1 LPKRP
6 DLFIV
11 GAPKSGTTSLYDYLD
26 GHPEIY
32 MSPVKE
38 PIYFAPD
45 MQAGFK
51 HRFTYGV
58 DETAYLDLYA
68 DARDEKHLG
77 EASTR
82 YLASH
87 QAPNLIHEFE
97 PSSRIVAILRNPVEM
112 IYALHNE
119 RVSHGA
125 EDVVDFESALALD
138 DERRAGRKLPHGSN
152 AMGAV
157 YRDNARFGE
166 QVQRWVDTFGR
177 DRVLVIIFDDFAAET
192 PGQFRR
198 VLEFLEVDPN
208 YQPAEF
214 AVSNAS
220 HKSRGGVVRR
230 LFESRLARWGRRKA
244 LPAVVGENNAARMAR
259 RVRHSRLNRRPN
271 PRPPMR
277 PELVREL
284 QDEFMGDVAHLGR
297 LTGRDLTKEWFG
309 RPSDA
314 VTGEREALVTS

>member
-1 LPKRP
+1 MPKRP

-38 PIYFAPD
+38 PIYFGPD
-45 MQAGFK
+45 IQAGFK

-58 DETAYLDLYA
+58 DEKEYLELYA

-87 QAPNLIHEFE
+87 QAPHLIHEFE

-138 DERRAGRKLPHGSN
+138 DERRAGRQLPHGSN

-177 DRVLVIIFDDFAAET
+177 DRVLVIIFDDFAADT

-198 VLEFLEVDPN
+198 VLEFLEVDPD
-208 YQPAEF
+208 YQPAAF

-220 HKSRGGVVRR
+220 HKSRGGIVRTC
-230 LFESRLARWGRRKA
+230 SRAGSHDGGDARHSPR
-244 LPAVVGENNAARMAR
+244 VMGENNAARLAR

-277 PELVREL
+277 PELVASSR
-284 QDEFMGDVAHLGR
+284 
-297 LTGRDLTKEWFG
+297 
-309 RPSDA
+309 
-314 VTGEREALVTS
+314 TSSWTMLRISAASSTAT